1 MWYKNTKFW
10 LWFAIV
16 AAVVIV
22 LYTIYYFGK
31 KAGLKTNAPEIP
43 GDSKTNPLTETE
55 LSTIRDLTTRLKDD
69 ISGFI
74 SAMWRDS
81 EAYYSLEKSS
91 DRIFIGVANLYK
103 YETGNSIFSDLQN
116 EFTPNPALVDSSR
129 RIIQRSKNL
138 NLV

>member
-1 MWYKNTKFW
+1 MWYKCKKFW
-10 LWFAIV
+10 FWAAIV
-16 AAVVIV
+16 TAIIVVI
-22 LYTIYYFGK
+22 YTIYKYGK
-31 KAGLKTNAPEIP
+31 NAGLKTNAPEIP
-43 GDSKTNPLTETE
+43 GDSKTNPLTEAE
-55 LSTIRDLTTRLKDD
+55 LAIIRDLTTRLKDD

-81 EAYYSLEKSS
+81 EAYYSLEKST

-103 YETGNSIFSDLQN
+103 YETGSSLFSDLQN
-116 EFTPNPALVDSSR
+116 EFSPNPNLIDSTK